1 MAFAPPRPSR
11 IPKIA
16 SPRRSVTPG
25 WLGLAFVL
33 PSVVVFGLFLVLPV
47 IAVAGISLL
56 DWAGFRIGDW
66 TFVGLDQFRQMVG
79 DPVFWRSFTNTLLF
93 TVVTAVVLNIVGFAY
108 ALLIASHVRGSTLA
122 KSALFLPVLLSP
134 VIVALMW
141 TRQLDA
147 FGAANQ
153 LIALFAPKAKP
164 TLFLGD
170 PDLALAGVIVA
181 TLWQFTGYNMLLY
194 YAGLQNLPRD
204 QLEAASIDGAGKGAS
219 IRHVVVPSLY
229 PVIGTVLL
237 LNVIGGLRV
246 FDLVY
251 VMTRG
256 GPNRSTEVLA
266 TYMYEQAFKFSDMGY
281 ASAIAMVIVVLSIS
295 AAVLR
300 IRWGSR
306 MTEDG

>member
-1 MAFAPPRPSR
+1 MAAAPPRASWAKVAAGPSR
-11 IPKIA
+11 PV
-16 SPRRSVTPG
+16 SSG

-33 PSVVVFGLFLVLPV
+33 PSLAVFGAFLVLPV

-66 TFVGLDQFRQMVG
+66 TFVGLSQFRHAME
-79 DPVFWRSFTNTLLF
+79 DPVFWRSLTHTLLF
-93 TVVTAVVLNIVGFAY
+93 TVATTVLLNITGFGY
-108 ALLIASHVRGSTLA
+108 ALLVASRVRGSSLA
-122 KSALFLPVLLSP
+122 KSALFLPALLSP

-141 TRQLDA
+141 SRILDA
-147 FGAANQ
+147 FGAVNQ
-153 LIALFAPKAKP
+153 LISLVQPTAKP

-170 PDLALAGVIVA
+170 PDLALASVIVA
-181 TLWQFTGYNMLLY
+181 TVWQFTGYNMLLY

-204 QLEAASIDGAGKGAS
+204 QLEAAAIDGTGVTAS
-219 IRHVVVPSLY
+219 IRHIVLPSLY
-229 PVIGTVLL
+229 PVIGTAVL

-246 FDLVY
+246 FDLIY

-281 ASAIAMVIVVLSIS
+281 ASAIALVIVVLSVA
-295 AAVLR
+295 AAVMR

-306 MTEDG
+306 LHD

>member
-1 MAFAPPRPSR
+1 MTAAPPAASR
-11 IPKIA
+11 VPVSS
-16 SPRRSVTPG
+16 SPRRSDRSG

-33 PSVVVFGLFLVLPV
+33 PSVAIFAVFLVLPV
-47 IAVAGISLL
+47 LAVAGISVLE
-56 DWAGFRIGDW
+56 WAGFRIGDW
-66 TFVGLDQFRQMVG
+66 SFVGLDKFQKAIG
-79 DPVFWRSFTNTLLF
+79 DPVFWRAFTNTLLF
-93 TVVTAVVLNIVGFAY
+93 TVATTLLLNITGFTY
-108 ALLIASHVRGSTLA
+108 ALLIASKVRGSSLA

-141 TRQLDA
+141 TRILDA
-147 FGAANQ
+147 FGAVNQ
-153 LIALFAPKAKP
+153 LISLVQPKAKP

-170 PDLALAGVIVA
+170 PDLALASVIVA
-181 TLWQFTGYNMLLY
+181 TVWQFTGYNMLLY

-204 QLEAASIDGAGKGAS
+204 QMEAAAIDGAGKRAT
-219 IRHVVVPSLY
+219 IRNVVIPSLY
-229 PVIGTVLL
+229 PVIGTAIL

-281 ASAIAMVIVVLSIS
+281 ASAIALVIVVLSIT

-300 IRWGSR
+300 IRWGAR
-306 MTEDG
+306 GDD

>member
-1 MAFAPPRPSR
+1 MTVRAGAVLAASR
-11 IPKIA
+11 R
-16 SPRRSVTPG
+16 PRRADAHG

-33 PSVVVFGLFLVLPV
+33 PAVAVFSLFLVLPV
-47 IAVAGISLL
+47 LSVAGIAFL

-66 TFVGLDQFRQMVG
+66 TFAGLANFDQALA
-79 DPVFWRSFTNTLLF
+79 DPVFWRSFTHTVLF
-93 TVVTAVVLNIVGFAY
+93 TVATTILLNITGFGY
-108 ALLIASHVRGSTLA
+108 ALLIASRLPGGTLA
-122 KSALFLPVLLSP
+122 KSVLFLPVLLSP

-141 TRQLDA
+141 SRLLDA
-147 FGAANQ
+147 FGAVNQ
-153 LIALFAPKAKP
+153 LIALFDAKARP

-170 PDLALAGVIVA
+170 PDLALSSVIVA
-181 TLWQFTGYNMLLY
+181 TVWQFTGYNMLLY

-204 QLEAASIDGAGKGAS
+204 QVEAAGIDGAGKRAT
-219 IRHVVVPSLY
+219 IRHIVVPSLY
-229 PVIGTVLL
+229 PVMGTAIL

-246 FDLVY
+246 FDLIY

-281 ASAIAMVIVVLSIS
+281 ASAIALVIVVLSV
-295 AAVLR
+295 AAAILR

-306 MTEDG
+306 LHD

>member
-1 MAFAPPRPSR
+1 MAAAPPRPAPAP
-11 IPKIA
+11 IPA
-16 SPRRSVTPG
+16 SPRRPASAG

-33 PSVVVFGLFLVLPV
+33 PSVVIFCLFLALPV
-47 IAVAGISLL
+47 VAVAGISVLE
-56 DWAGFRIGDW
+56 WAGFRLGDW
-66 TFVGLDQFRQMVG
+66 TFVGVDKFAKASR
-79 DPVFWRSFTNTLLF
+79 DPVFWRAFTNTVLF
-93 TVVTAVVLNIVGFAY
+93 TVATTILLNLTGFLYAWLIV
-108 ALLIASHVRGSTLA
+108 SRVRGSTLA
-122 KSALFLPVLLSP
+122 RAALFLPVLLSP

-141 TRQLDA
+141 TRLLDA
-147 FGAANQ
+147 FGAVNQ
-153 LIALFAPKAKP
+153 LISTFQPTAKP

-170 PDLALAGVIVA
+170 PDLALASVIVA
-181 TLWQFTGYNMLLY
+181 TVWQFTGYNMLLY

-204 QLEAASIDGAGKGAS
+204 QLEAAAIDGAGTVPS
-219 IRHVVVPSLY
+219 IRHIVVPGLY
-229 PVIGTVLL
+229 PVIGTAVL

-281 ASAIAMVIVVLSIS
+281 ASAIALVIVVLSVA

-300 IRWGSR
+300 IRWGGR
-306 MTEDG
+306 IEAAH

>member
-1 MAFAPPRPSR
+1 MAFGLGRAGSSPP
-11 IPKIA
+11 
-16 SPRRSVTPG
+16 SPRRAVSPAT
-25 WLGLAFVL
+25 LGLAFVL
-33 PSVVVFGLFLVLPV
+33 PSVAVFALFLVLPV
-47 IAVAGISLL
+47 VAVAGISVLE
-56 DWAGFRIGDW
+56 WAGFRLGDW
-66 TFVGLDQFRQMVG
+66 TFVGAEKFEKALR
-79 DPVFWRSFTNTLLF
+79 DPVFWRAFTNTLLF
-93 TVVTAVVLNIVGFAY
+93 TVATTVLLNITGFGY
-108 ALLIASHVRGSTLA
+108 ALLIASRVRGSTLA
-122 KSALFLPVLLSP
+122 KAALFLPVLLSP

-141 TRQLDA
+141 TRLLDA

-153 LIALFAPKAKP
+153 VITIFAPKARP

-170 PDLALAGVIVA
+170 PDLALASIVVA
-181 TLWQFTGYNMLLY
+181 TIWQFTGYNMLLY

-204 QLEAASIDGAGKGAS
+204 QLDAAGIDGASKWAT
-219 IRHVVVPSLY
+219 IRNVVIPSLY
-229 PVIGTVLL
+229 PVMGTAIL

-281 ASAIAMVIVVLSIS
+281 ASAIALVIVVLSVT
-295 AAVLR
+295 AAILR

-306 MTEDG
+306 LHD

>member
-1 MAFAPPRPSR
+1 MTAS
-11 IPKIA
+11 IA

-25 WLGLAFVL
+25 RLGLAFVL
-33 PSVVVFGLFLVLPV
+33 PSVIIFCLFLMVPV
-47 IAVAGISLL
+47 FAVAGIAFLE
-56 DWAGFRIGDW
+56 WAGFRIGDW
-66 TFVGLDQFRQMVG
+66 TFVGLAKFQKAAA
-79 DPVFWRSFTNTLLF
+79 DPVFWRSFTHTILF
-93 TVVTAVVLNIVGFAY
+93 TVATTVLLNITGFLY
-108 ALLIASHVRGSTLA
+108 ALLIASRVRGSGLV
-122 KSALFLPVLLSP
+122 KSVLFLPVLLSP

-141 TRQLDA
+141 TRILDA
-147 FGAANQ
+147 FGAVNQ
-153 LIALFAPKAKP
+153 LISLVSPTARP

-170 PDLALAGVIVA
+170 PDLALTSVIVA
-181 TLWQFTGYNMLLY
+181 TVWQFTGYNMLLY

-204 QLEAASIDGAGKGAS
+204 QLEAASIDGAGARAS
-219 IRHVVVPSLY
+219 IRHVVVPGLY
-229 PVIGTVLL
+229 PVIGTAIL

-281 ASAIAMVIVVLSIS
+281 ASAIALVIVALSVG

-306 MTEDG
+306 LHE

>member
-1 MAFAPPRPSR
+1 MTATARPSSGQ
-11 IPKIA
+11 PA
-16 SPRRSVTPG
+16 SPRRPASAG

-33 PSVVVFGLFLVLPV
+33 PSVIIFCLFLALPV
-47 IAVAGISLL
+47 VAVAGISVLE
-56 DWAGFRIGDW
+56 WAGFRIGDW
-66 TFVGLDQFRQMVG
+66 AFVGFDKFAKASR
-79 DPVFWRSFTNTLLF
+79 DPVFWRAFTNTVLF
-93 TVVTAVVLNIVGFAY
+93 TVATTVLLNITGFLY
-108 ALLIASHVRGSTLA
+108 AWLIVSRVRGSTLA
-122 KSALFLPVLLSP
+122 RAALFLPVLLSP

-141 TRQLDA
+141 TRLLDA

-153 LIALFAPKAKP
+153 LISTFQPTARP

-170 PDLALAGVIVA
+170 PDLALASVIVA
-181 TLWQFTGYNMLLY
+181 TVWQFTGYNMLLY
-194 YAGLQNLPRD
+194 YAGLQHLPRD
-204 QLEAASIDGAGKGAS
+204 QVEAAAIDGAGTASS
-219 IRHVVVPSLY
+219 IRHIVVPGLY
-229 PVIGTVLL
+229 PVIGTAIL

-281 ASAIAMVIVVLSIS
+281 ASAIALVIVVLSVT

-306 MTEDG
+306 VEAGA